1 MKVIKLLVG
10 PLFVIIGIVWILIL
24 MFMFAQYEYAM
35 CVNSSNIISRKDELS
50 KAEVISAL
58 SDLRSQSK
66 KLNSIVQTQVFPI
79 AMIALGCVLFA
90 FNAKQEAT
98 EAE

>member
-1 MKVIKLLVG
+1 MNSIKLVVG

-35 CVNSSNIISRKDELS
+35 RVYFSNIMSRKDELS
-50 KAEVISAL
+50 KTEVVSAM
-58 SDLRSQSK
+58 SDMRSQSK
-66 KLNSIVQTQVFPI
+66 KLNSIVQSQVFPV
-79 AMIALGCVLFA
+79 ATIALGCVLFA

-98 EAE
+98 GSE